1 MKLSKAT
8 TICFSAALLL
18 LTSCQGVSHKDPG
31 DATSPKE
38 TTTTASTTQSTEQE
52 PAERIVISPVDS
64 DKDII
69 GFDDGGQMYCYYQSE
84 WELDGEKA
92 TVELYIDAHPDE
104 NGILG
109 LQDGQMWSLIV
120 RMGDKVYPILSK
132 KYVMFGPVNYYLT
145 QGSDPSAAH
154 LIVFIQ
160 WGEGIEIYEYE
171 LDTKMSAFTGNKV
184 YGFDETIIAYSKG
197 DYPRIHQE
205 IKKGMQ

>member
-1 MKLSKAT
+1 MKLFKAT

-38 TTTTASTTQSTEQE
+38 TTTTASATQSTEQE

-84 WELDGEKA
+84 WELGGEKA

-120 RMGDKVYPILSK
+120 RMGDQVYPILSK

-145 QGSDPSAAH
+145 QEYDKSSSH
-154 LIVFIQ
+154 LIVTLHL
-160 WGEGIEIYEYE
+160 GEGVEVYEYD
-171 LDTKMSAFTGNKV
+171 LDTKKSTFTGQRV
-184 YGFDETIIAYSKG
+184 YTLMEYVVDYSKF
-197 DYPRIHQE
+197 DFPRVHQE
-205 IKKGMQ
+205 VQYSIP